1 MSAITRWNP
10 RREMANMR
18 DLFDRFFEDN
28 VPSLFD
34 NRAFE
39 QIDRIPALDID
50 EDAATYTVTSEMP
63 GLKADN
69 IRVTMDGDM
78 LVIVGEHPEEVIE
91 EKDDNKR
98 TLMRERR
105 YGRYSRRVQ
114 LPGGVDINRAEAS
127 YEDGVLTLT
136 LPKSEQTIQK
146 MIPVRASGDKQ

>member
-1 MSAITRWNP
+1 LRPGIS
-10 RREMANMR
+10 
-18 DLFDRFFEDN
+18 
-28 VPSLFD
+28 
-34 NRAFE
+34 
-39 QIDRIPALDID
+39 LDID

-114 LPGGVDINRAEAS
+114 LPGGVDIDRAEAS

-146 MIPVRASGDKQ
+146 MIPVRASGVKQ